1 MALTINTNMLSL
13 YAQNNLNKSQ
23 SSLSNALQQLSS
35 GLRVQSAA
43 SDASGYYTSQ
53 LMTGD
58 INGMGQAVRNANDG
72 VSLAQTAGGAMQQVS
87 DSLQRIN
94 QLAVEAANGTVS
106 SAARNGIQK
115 EVNQL
120 TQQIT
125 QIVQTTKYAGT
136 ALLSGSNNSITFQ
149 VGQNGSASDQITATG
164 VNLGQS
170 GGSNKLH
177 AVGTS
182 LTATKT
188 IDVSTQSAASAAI
201 TNVQSDIKTVAAESA
216 TFGAIQN
223 RFNSVVANLT
233 NAQQNLTSAR
243 STIVDTNYAAQT
255 AALSRA
261 QILQQAGVSMLAQ
274 ANTIPQLAL
283 KLLG

>member
-1 MALTINTNMLSL
+1 MALTINTNMMSL
-13 YAQNNLNKSQ
+13 YAQNNLNSSQ

-35 GLRVQSAA
+35 GLRVQNAA

-58 INGMGQAVRNANDG
+58 INGMGQAIRNANDG
-72 VSLAQTAGGAMQQVS
+72 VSLAQTAGGAMQQIS
-87 DSLQRIN
+87 DALQRIN

-106 SAARNGIQK
+106 SAARGGIQK

-120 TQQIT
+120 TQQIS
-125 QIVQTTKYAGT
+125 QIVTTTKYAGT
-136 ALLSGSNNSITFQ
+136 QLLSGSNSITFQ
-149 VGQNGSASDQITATG
+149 IGQNGSTNDQITAQG
-164 VNLGQS
+164 VNL
-170 GGSNKLH
+170 
-177 AVGTS
+177 TS
-182 LTATKT
+182 LNSFNASLTNSGTVS
-188 IDVSTQSAASAAI
+188 VSTQAAASASI
-201 TNVQSDIKTVAAESA
+201 TNIQADIKTVASESA

-255 AALSRA
+255 AAFSRA

-274 ANTIPQLAL
+274 ANTLPQLAL
-283 KLLG
+283 KLLA

>member
-1 MALTINTNMLSL
+1 MALTINTNLMSL
-13 YAQNNLNKSQ
+13 YAQNNLSKSQ
-23 SSLSNALQQLSS
+23 SSLSDALQQLSS
-35 GLRVQSAA
+35 GLRVQNAA
-43 SDASGYYTSQ
+43 SDASGYYSSQ

-72 VSLAQTAGGAMQQVS
+72 VSLAQTAGGAMQQIS

-106 SAARNGIQK
+106 SAARGGIQK
-115 EVNQL
+115 EVDQL
-120 TQQIT
+120 TQQIS
-125 QIVQTTKYAGT
+125 QIVTTTKYAGT
-136 ALLSGSNNSITFQ
+136 QLLSGSTNITFQ
-149 VGQNGSASDQITATG
+149 VGQNGSANDQITATG
-164 VNLGQS
+164 VNLANGT
-170 GGSNKLH
+170 NKLNSFSS
-177 AVGTS
+177 T
-182 LTATKT
+182 LTATNT
-188 IDVSTQSAASAAI
+188 IKVSSQSAASAAI
-201 TNVQSDIKTVAAESA
+201 TSIQADIKTVASESA

-233 NAQQNLTSAR
+233 NSQQNLTAAR

-274 ANTIPQLAL
+274 ANSIPQLAL

>member
-1 MALTINTNMLSL
+1 MALTINTNMMSL
-13 YAQNNLNKSQ
+13 YAQNNLTKSQ

-35 GLRVQSAA
+35 GLRVQNAA
-43 SDASGYYTSQ
+43 SDASGYYSSQ

-58 INGMGQAVRNANDG
+58 INGMGQAIRNANDG
-72 VSLAQTAGGAMQQVS
+72 VSLAQTAGGAMQQIS
-87 DSLQRIN
+87 DALQRIN

-106 SAARNGIQK
+106 SAARGGIQK

-120 TQQIT
+120 TQQIS
-125 QIVQTTKYAGT
+125 QIVTTTKYAGT
-136 ALLSGSNNSITFQ
+136 QLLSGSTSITFQ
-149 VGQNGSASDQITATG
+149 IGQNGSTNDQITAQG
-164 VNLGQS
+164 VNL
-170 GGSNKLH
+170 
-177 AVGTS
+177 TS
-182 LTATKT
+182 LNSFNASLTNSGTVS
-188 IDVSTQSAASAAI
+188 VSTQAAASASI
-201 TNVQSDIKTVAAESA
+201 TNIQADIKTVASESA

-233 NAQQNLTSAR
+233 NAQQNLTAAR

>member
-1 MALTINTNMLSL
+1 MALTINTNMMSL
-13 YAQNNLNKSQ
+13 YAQNNLTKSQ

-35 GLRVQSAA
+35 GLRVQNAA
-43 SDASGYYTSQ
+43 SDASGYYSSQ

-58 INGMGQAVRNANDG
+58 INGMGQAIRNANDG
-72 VSLAQTAGGAMQQVS
+72 VSLAQTAGGAMQQIS
-87 DSLQRIN
+87 DALQRIN

-106 SAARNGIQK
+106 SAARGGIQK

-120 TQQIT
+120 TQQIS
-125 QIVQTTKYAGT
+125 QIVTTTKYAGT
-136 ALLSGSNNSITFQ
+136 QLLSGSTSITFQ
-149 VGQNGSASDQITATG
+149 IGQNGSTNDQITAQG
-164 VNLGQS
+164 VNL
-170 GGSNKLH
+170 
-177 AVGTS
+177 TS
-182 LTATKT
+182 LNSFNSSLTNSGTVS
-188 IDVSTQSAASAAI
+188 VSTQAAASASISNIQA
-201 TNVQSDIKTVAAESA
+201 DIKTVASESA

-233 NAQQNLTSAR
+233 NAQQNLTAAR

>member
-1 MALTINTNMLSL
+1 MALTINTNMMSL
-13 YAQNNLNKSQ
+13 YAQNNLMKSQ

-35 GLRVQSAA
+35 GLRVQNAA
-43 SDASGYYTSQ
+43 SDASGYYSSQ

-58 INGMGQAVRNANDG
+58 INGMGQAIRNANDG
-72 VSLAQTAGGAMQQVS
+72 VSLAQTAGGAMQQIS
-87 DSLQRIN
+87 DALQRIN

-106 SAARNGIQK
+106 SAARGGIQK

-120 TQQIT
+120 TQQIS
-125 QIVQTTKYAGT
+125 QIVTTTKYAGT
-136 ALLSGSNNSITFQ
+136 QLLSGSNSITFQ
-149 VGQNGSASDQITATG
+149 IGQNGSTNDQITAQGVTLTG
-164 VNLGQS
+164 
-170 GGSNKLH
+170 LH
-177 AVGTS
+177 SFNAS
-182 LTATKT
+182 LTNSGT
-188 IDVSTQSAASAAI
+188 VSVSSQAAASASISNIQA
-201 TNVQSDIKTVAAESA
+201 DIKTVASESA

-223 RFNSVVANLT
+223 RFTSVVANLT
-233 NAQQNLTSAR
+233 NSQQNLTAAR